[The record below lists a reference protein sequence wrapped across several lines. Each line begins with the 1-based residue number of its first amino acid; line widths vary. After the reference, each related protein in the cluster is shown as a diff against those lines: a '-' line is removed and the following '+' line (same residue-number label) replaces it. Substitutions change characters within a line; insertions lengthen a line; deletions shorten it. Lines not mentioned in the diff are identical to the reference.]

1 MNERRAK
8 LIKYLIGVAVC
19 LVIGGSLAWFV
30 ASNYGYKEAADEATR
45 YMVLCNAFTIPGV
58 LLTLGAALIAIY
70 NTGFFSGLFYG
81 LRGLKD
87 MFLPFLRQE
96 YVPYRDYRKKQL
108 EKKVRGYS
116 FILFTG
122 LAFMAVAIYFLIRF
136 HAYPAPAAPVID
148 PDAMAMLVS
157 AAWM

>member
-108 EKKVRGYS
+108 ENDPEAEAPKTEPAKK
-116 FILFTG
+116 
-122 LAFMAVAIYFLIRF
+122 
-136 HAYPAPAAPVID
+136 PAAKKE
-148 PDAMAMLVS
+148 
-157 AAWM
+157 